1 MTLENAI
8 ILTQASLSGAYRRVT
23 LRCPAVCAV
32 AEPGQF
38 VHVRIPAL
46 HPGALRRPLS
56 LCKVEGDTLTL
67 LYKIVGQGTEALARM
82 KAGEAVNLLGP
93 LGRGFPVGER
103 TQNPEPRTQNEA
115 FPVLV
120 GGGYGVAPLLFLAM
134 RLKRKGAV
142 FMGGRTKEDIM
153 LTEEFAALGWDVRLA
168 TEDGSVGTKGYVTNA
183 ILGSGFC
190 VLGSPVVF
198 YACGPDG
205 MLRAVGE
212 LAQKMDCA
220 AWLSLDKHMGC
231 GVGACLAC
239 IQTLRKPDGTEWV
252 GRVCKDGPVFEA
264 REIVW

>member
-1 MTLENAI
+1 ME
-8 ILTQASLSGAYRRVT
+8 

-46 HPGALRRPLS
+46 RPGALRRPLS

-67 LYKIVGQGTEALARM
+67 LYKIVGEGTEALARM
-82 KAGEAVNLLGP
+82 KAGETVNLLGP
-93 LGRGFPVGER
+93 LGNGFPMEGLKVEGGKVEGADDTSTASR
-103 TQNPEPRTQNEA
+103 LRPSTFDLRPI
-115 FPVLV
+115 LV

-168 TEDGSVGTKGYVTNA
+168 TEDGSVGTKGYVTDA
-183 ILGSGFC
+183 IEEWSVVSGQW
-190 VLGSPVVF
+190 SEVVF

-239 IQTLRKPDGTEWV
+239 IQTLRKPDGTEWI